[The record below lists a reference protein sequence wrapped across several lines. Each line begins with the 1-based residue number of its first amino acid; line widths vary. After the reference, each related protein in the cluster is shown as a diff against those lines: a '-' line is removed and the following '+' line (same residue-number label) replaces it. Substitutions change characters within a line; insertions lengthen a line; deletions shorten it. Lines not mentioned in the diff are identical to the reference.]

1 MGKRTVLILYL
12 LFCICIFS
20 TNDERLFGLLYKKIS
35 ILEFKIFMI
44 EPINVNIKN
53 MFGWTPLMITSG
65 FYSDPDFCDV
75 LLKNGARVNERDL
88 NGWTPVF
95 FSCAFNE
102 NYMVTDLLIRKKADI
117 NIQDIYGNS
126 PIFYAVQNNRH
137 DTVNLLIQS
146 SAQLNFSNFEGST
159 LLDICYE
166 KNIEPEMKKLLIS
179 AGARK
184 SILDPGN
191 MIKVQGA
198 SFEMGD
204 VSKLSYSDEKPLRKI
219 LLSSFLI
226 GKYEITFMEYD
237 LFCSDTQREKPSDNG
252 WGRGLRPVMNIS
264 WFDAATYCNWLSK
277 KNHLKPAY
285 DESGNLLDRYG
296 KKTSDPSA
304 VEGFRLP
311 TEAEWEYCAKF
322 SSSKTTNVFS
332 SSNSLDEVGWH
343 EGNSMLKSQSVGLKN
358 PNNLGIHDM
367 SGNVM
372 EWCSDFYAP
381 YSGNNLKNPIQ
392 TNGKRKLVRGGSY
405 NYLSSLC
412 RNSKRMS
419 FDPEFKSGY
428 LGFRVVRS
436 ILP

>member
-126 PIFYAVQNNRH
+126 PIFYAVQNNRY
-137 DTVNLLIQS
+137 DTVSLLIQS

-219 LLSSFLI
+219 LL
-226 GKYEITFMEYD
+226 
-237 LFCSDTQREKPSDNG
+237 
-252 WGRGLRPVMNIS
+252 
-264 WFDAATYCNWLSK
+264 
-277 KNHLKPAY
+277 
-285 DESGNLLDRYG
+285 
-296 KKTSDPSA
+296 
-304 VEGFRLP
+304 
-311 TEAEWEYCAKF
+311 
-322 SSSKTTNVFS
+322 
-332 SSNSLDEVGWH
+332 
-343 EGNSMLKSQSVGLKN
+343 
-358 PNNLGIHDM
+358 
-367 SGNVM
+367 
-372 EWCSDFYAP
+372 
-381 YSGNNLKNPIQ
+381 
-392 TNGKRKLVRGGSY
+392 
-405 NYLSSLC
+405 
-412 RNSKRMS
+412 
-419 FDPEFKSGY
+419 
-428 LGFRVVRS
+428 
-436 ILP
+436 